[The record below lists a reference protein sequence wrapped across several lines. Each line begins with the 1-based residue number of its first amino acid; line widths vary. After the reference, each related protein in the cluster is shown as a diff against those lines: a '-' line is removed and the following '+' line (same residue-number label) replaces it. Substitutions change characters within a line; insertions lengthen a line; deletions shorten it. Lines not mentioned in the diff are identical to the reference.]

1 MAKHLQIMYWRCRRC
16 GRTNRLRTVV
26 AEFEPAVYTCEHCAE
41 DSTVQAQDLVESA
54 TRFRLNRRRPN
65 ESDAYDA

>member
-1 MAKHLQIMYWRCRRC
+1 MARQMRIMYWRCRRC
-16 GRTNRLRTVV
+16 GQINRLQTAM

-54 TRFRLNRRRPN
+54 TKFRLHYRRPR